1 MNLSLKTSFL
11 FIFLLLTTKNYG
23 QQEIRMTVVLD
34 TMSRSLQVDQ
44 TIHFT
49 NTSNQPISKIILND
63 WNNAYSDKYSRLGK
77 RFSDEFVRS
86 FHLASESERG
96 KTEINK
102 LLVNDSEA
110 NWTRLANQ
118 VDVIEISLPSAVAPG
133 NTSTIELSYTL
144 KIPDAKFTRFGYEKG
159 NYYLKNCFIAV
170 ARISEN
176 GEFTTYSN
184 ENLED
189 IANATIEKLSID
201 FTFPKKYEIT
211 SGLKLLK
218 ESASENLKT
227 ISFASGNTTDIQ
239 FAIEKKASFE
249 SFTNDLIQVET
260 NLHDLR
266 LNGIQKAIVIDRIVN
281 YVSANLGKLPTDKII
296 VSQVDYER
304 NPFYGLNQLPAFL
317 SPFPD
322 EFIYEIKFLKAYLY
336 NYLKSSLKIDLRKDG
351 YIFDAMQVYLMMKY
365 IEDNHPDMRLLG
377 NLSSYKLT
385 KSYHIANADF
395 NQQYNF
401 LYLLMVR
408 KNLDQ
413 PIGDSKETFIKFNEQ
428 IAGKYKAGLSF
439 MYLNKYL
446 GNDEVEKSF
455 REFISLNSDTKT
467 DAKAFESIVAKNATK
482 NIDWFFPNL
491 IYSNTLIDYTFGKKE
506 TTKDAVAITIL
517 KNSKE
522 PIPVTLTGIK
532 DNKVVFTTWL
542 DNIATDTTLVFP
554 RKYADKLV
562 LNQGNEFPENNL
574 RNNNKSLRSI
584 FSLNRPIKFNFLK
597 DLEDPAYNQVFYVPD
612 VGYNLYDGAII
623 SLNFKNKSL
632 LEKPFYYNISP
643 SYSTNSNSLTGLV
656 AFSFNHQI
664 RNKKLYGIRYGIGTS
679 YFHYIQNA
687 AYTKISPSIQFR
699 FRDLDLR
706 SNKKQFITLREIIVN
721 KEKSPLVSPKNQT
734 PLNYAVFDASY
745 SYQNFEMVKGFGLG
759 SDFTFSGDFGKVTS
773 EIVYRKLFANNYQ
786 LGLRLFAGAFLYNKN
801 LNTYAFGLDRP
812 KDILFDYNFYGRS
825 ENTGFF
831 RQQIIIAEGGFKSKL
846 DNPFANEWMTTL
858 NATSSIW
865 HWIELYGDAG
875 FYQNKNRSIQF
886 AYDSGIHLNLVPDYF
901 ELFLPVYST
910 NGFELG
916 QKNYQEKIRF
926 VVTFTP
932 KTLIS
937 LFTRKWF

>member
-1 MNLSLKTSFL
+1 
-11 FIFLLLTTKNYG
+11 
-23 QQEIRMTVVLD
+23 MTVALD
-34 TMSRSLQVDQ
+34 TITRSLQVNQ
-44 TIHFT
+44 TIFFT
-49 NTSNQPISKIILND
+49 NTSKQPINKIILND
-63 WNNAYSDKYSRLGK
+63 WNNAYSDKHSRLGK

-96 KTEINK
+96 RTDVDK
-102 LLVNDSEA
+102 LLINASDA
-110 NWTRLANQ
+110 TWTRLENQ
-118 VDVIEISLPSAVAPG
+118 SDVIEVTLNTALEPG
-133 NTSTIELSYTL
+133 QTTTITSSYTL
-144 KIPDAKFTRFGYEKG
+144 KIPDAKFTRFGFDKG
-159 NYYLKNCFIAV
+159 NYYLKNCFLSV
-170 ARISEN
+170 ARMSEN

-189 IANATIEKLSID
+189 IANATIQKLNID
-201 FTFPKKYEIT
+201 FTVPKRYDIT
-211 SGLKLLK
+211 SGLRLLK
-218 ESASENLKT
+218 QSEAENQK
-227 ISFASGNTTDIQ
+227 IFSFETENTTEIQ
-239 FAIEKKASFE
+239 LAIEAKASFQ
-249 SFTNDLIQVET
+249 SFTNDLVQVET
-260 NLHDLR
+260 NLSDSR
-266 LNGIQKAIVIDRIVN
+266 LSGIQKAIVIDRIVN
-281 YVSANLGKLPTDKII
+281 YVSANLGKLPTSKIM

-336 NYLKSSLKIDLRKDG
+336 NYLKSSMKIDLRKDG
-351 YIFDAMQVYLMMKY
+351 YIFDAIQVYVMMKY
-365 IEDNHPDMRLLG
+365 IEDNYPEMRLLG
-377 NLSSYKLT
+377 NLSSFKIS

-401 LYLLMVR
+401 LYLLMAR

-439 MYLNKYL
+439 MYLSKYFE
-446 GNDEVEKSF
+446 NDGVEKSF
-455 REFISLNSDTKT
+455 REFLSLNQDKKT
-467 DAKAFESIVAKNATK
+467 DAADFEVIVKKNATK

-491 IYSNTLIDYTFGKKE
+491 IYSNTIIDYKFGKKE
-506 TTKDAVAITIL
+506 KTKDAVSVVIL
-517 KNSKE
+517 KNSRE
-522 PIPVTLTGIK
+522 TIPVTLTGIK
-532 DNKVVFTTWL
+532 DDKVIFTKWL
-542 DNIATDTTLVFP
+542 DTIETDTTLVFP
-554 RKYADKLV
+554 RNYADKLI
-562 LNQGNEFPENNL
+562 LNQGNEFPEFNL
-574 RNNNKSLRSI
+574 RNNNKSLRSF

-597 DLEDPAYNQVFYVPD
+597 DLEDPKYNQIFYVPD

-623 SLNFKNKSL
+623 SINFKNKSF

-643 SYSTNSNSLTGLV
+643 SYSTNTSSLTGLV
-656 AFSFNHQI
+656 AFSFNQQI
-664 RNKKLYGIRYGIGTS
+664 RNKKLYGIRYGLGAS
-679 YFHYIQNA
+679 YFHYIQDA
-687 AYTKISPSIQFR
+687 AYSKIIPSIQFK

-721 KEKSPLVSPKNQT
+721 KEDSPLLNPNNKT
-734 PLNYAVFDASY
+734 PLNYSVFDASY
-745 SYQNFEMVKGFGLG
+745 VYQNFEMAKGFGFG
-759 SDFTFSGDFGKVTS
+759 TDFTFSGDFGKASS
-773 EIVYRKLFANNYQ
+773 EIVYRKLFRNNYQ
-786 LGLRLFAGAFLYNKN
+786 LGLRLFAGAFLYNN
-801 LNTYAFGLDRP
+801 NPAIYAFGLDRP

-875 FYQNKNRSIQF
+875 FYQNKSRKVQF

-916 QKNYQEKIRF
+916 QKNYQEKVRF
-926 VVTFTP
+926 IVTFTP

>member
-1 MNLSLKTSFL
+1 
-11 FIFLLLTTKNYG
+11 
-23 QQEIRMTVVLD
+23 MTVVLD
-34 TMSRSLQVDQ
+34 TVARSLQVGQ
-44 TIHFT
+44 SIRFT
-49 NTSNQPISKIILND
+49 NTSNVPISKIVLND

-96 KTEINK
+96 RTEIGK
-102 LLVNDSEA
+102 LLINGSEA
-110 NWTRLANQ
+110 GWNRLLGQ
-118 VDVIEISLPSAVAPG
+118 VDIVEVALPSPLAPGQSTDLEISYA
-133 NTSTIELSYTL
+133 L
-144 KIPDAKFTRFGYEKG
+144 KIPDAKFTRFGYDKG
-159 NYYLKNCFIAV
+159 NYYLKNCFLSV

-176 GEFTTYSN
+176 GEFATYSN

-189 IANATIEKLSID
+189 IANATIEKLTLD
-201 FTFPKKYEIT
+201 FTFPEKYKIT
-211 SGLKLLK
+211 SGLAIAK
-218 ESASENLKT
+218 ESLTGNGNT
-227 ISFASGNTTDIQ
+227 VSFTSGNTTDIQ
-239 FAIEKKASFE
+239 FAIEKNASFE
-249 SFTNDLIQVET
+249 SFTNDQVQVET
-260 NLHDLR
+260 NLYDSR
-266 LNGIQKAIVIDRIVN
+266 LNGIQKAIVIDRVVT
-281 YVSANLGKLPTDKII
+281 YVSANLGKLPTGKIM

-336 NYLKSSLKIDLRKDG
+336 NYLKSTLTIDLRKEG

-385 KSYHIANADF
+385 KSYHIANAQF

-439 MYLNKYL
+439 MYLDKYL
-446 GNDEVEKSF
+446 GNGEVEKSF
-455 REFISLNSDTKT
+455 REFVSLSKEQKT
-467 DAKAFESIVAKNATK
+467 DAKTFEAIVQKNAGK

-491 IYSNTLIDYTFGKKE
+491 IYSNALIDYSFGKKE
-506 TTKDAVAITIL
+506 KSKDSISVTIH

-522 PIPVTLTGIK
+522 SVPVTLTGIK
-532 DNKVVFTTWL
+532 DRKVIFTKWL
-542 DNIATDTTLVFP
+542 ENMATDTTLVFP
-554 RKYADKLV
+554 KHYADKLV

-574 RNNNKSLRSI
+574 RNNTKSLRSF

-597 DLEDPAYNQVFYVPD
+597 DLEDPKYNQVFYVPD

-623 SLNFKNKSL
+623 SLNFKNKSF

-643 SYSTNSNSLTGLV
+643 SYSTNTNSLTGLV
-656 AFSFNHQI
+656 AFSLNHQI
-664 RNKKLYGIRYGIGTS
+664 RNKKLYGIRYGIGAS
-679 YFHYIQNA
+679 YFHYIQDA

-706 SNKKQFITLREIIVN
+706 SNKKQFVTLREIIVN
-721 KEKSPLVSPKNQT
+721 KEKSPLISPKNQT
-734 PLNYAVFDASY
+734 PLNYSVFDASY
-745 SYQNFEMVKGFGLG
+745 SYQDFEMAKGFGLG
-759 SDFTFSGDFGKVTS
+759 SDFTFSGDFGKMTS

-786 LGLRLFAGAFLYNKN
+786 LGFRVFAGMFLYNKN

-846 DNPFANEWMTTL
+846 DNPFANKWMTTV

-875 FYQNKNRSIQF
+875 FYQNRNQSVQF

-932 KTLIS
+932 RTLIS